1 MSLQP
6 KENIYLMPGLA
17 ASSKIFEH
25 INIQNDNYRLHRL
38 DWVNPTKNESLQD
51 YCRRF
56 SKKIKHKS
64 PVLLGVSFGGI
75 IVQEID
81 KLIDAKKVVIISSV
95 KSHKEFPKIFKYAK
109 DFELI
114 KAIPFGMFDNFI
126 KLSMKFNID
135 KIYKRIKLA
144 ERYLTERDQQYLE
157 WSVKNILSWEQ
168 ENYRKDIIHIHGDND
183 HVFPIN
189 NIQNC
194 ITLKGGGHEM
204 IILKAKW
211 FNQNLIDLIETGQ

>member
-1 MSLQP
+1 MNQDV
-6 KENIYLMPGLA
+6 IYDVYLMPGMA
-17 ASSKIFEH
+17 ANPKIFEFIKLPSNFKVH
-25 INIQNDNYRLHRL
+25 HLEWQMPY
-38 DWVNPTKNESLQD
+38 KNELISEYAL
-51 YCRRF
+51 RISRL
-56 SKKIKHKS
+56 IKGNNI
-64 PVLLGVSFGGI
+64 VLIGVSFGGI
-75 IVQEID
+75 IVQEIS
-81 KLIDAKKVVIISSV
+81 KIIKCKKVIIISSV

-211 FNQNLIDLIETGQ
+211 FNQNLIDLIERSQ

>member
-1 MSLQP
+1 
-6 KENIYLMPGLA
+6 
-17 ASSKIFEH
+17 
-25 INIQNDNYRLHRL
+25 
-38 DWVNPTKNESLQD
+38 
-51 YCRRF
+51 
-56 SKKIKHKS
+56 
-64 PVLLGVSFGGI
+64 
-75 IVQEID
+75 
-81 KLIDAKKVVIISSV
+81 
-95 KSHKEFPKIFKYAK
+95 
-109 DFELI
+109 
-114 KAIPFGMFDNFI
+114 
-126 KLSMKFNID
+126 MKFNID

-211 FNQNLIDLIETGQ
+211 FNQNLIDLIESTPSATSTSISFLEYPASAISIVNL